1 MPMLWHFQQSAAAGR
16 PNAAAE
22 RLRSA
27 FAWARVLSFSK
38 SSALQVKLVFHHGRG
53 ACAPKIIAGVKGGL
67 VDPGFMASPHHK
79 GLRASHRQPCLLD
92 LPQQQRK
99 APYGFGVARPGPF
112 ARLILTALP
121 G

>member
-67 VDPGFMASPHHK
+67 VDPGFMAGPYQKGCGLPTDSPVFWTRRNSSAKH
-79 GLRASHRQPCLLD
+79 LMASALHVPVR
-92 LPQQQRK
+92 
-99 APYGFGVARPGPF
+99 
-112 ARLILTALP
+112 LP